1 MPIVCDPA
9 GGCGVCVLAG
19 ALTARPVVAK
29 AGKMAFPLPG
39 PLAMLDLP
47 LVFLDLET
55 TGGTATFDRI
65 TEVGLI
71 EVDKGVQT
79 DVWSSLIN
87 PQTRISGFIES
98 LTGISSAMV
107 ADAPRFADIAKRLY
121 ARLEG
126 RVLVAHNARFDYSF
140 LKNEF
145 ARAGID
151 YRARV
156 LCTVKLSRALYPE
169 HRQHTLDSLIARHE
183 LTCNARHR
191 ALGDTEVMWQFV
203 QKIHAALPAA
213 TIAAAVKKQFA
224 RPSLPPGLT
233 EKALEGLPE
242 APGVYLFYADS
253 SNNSSKDSALPLYVG
268 KSVDLKARVWSH
280 FSGDL
285 RAVKD
290 MRISQEVK
298 RVEWIETAGELGAL
312 LNEARLIKE
321 LLPTL
326 NRTERRA
333 SGFFGFEWAD
343 DMNSKQPLQLVA
355 SGREEPLRLERLFGT
370 FRTKRLAQEAL
381 ARIAEAQGLCPA
393 LIGLEA
399 SRSKG
404 TKVTTATMVTTGTTG
419 TKGAQGTKAA
429 EGATVITVA
438 TAAAPTTGSACFAHQ
453 LQRCRGACCGKET
466 LAAHNLRLFEA
477 LQSLRLAQ
485 WPWQGAIGVREKR
498 GDKSEVHIFDRWCF
512 FGTARNEAEI
522 YEKLEL
528 RAAPVFDLD
537 IYKIMQKFLATKKKP
552 DIIEFGAM
560 SSLWY
565 HEYRDEAASPA

>member
-9 GGCGVCVLAG
+9 GGCGVCALAG
-19 ALTARPVVAK
+19 ALTARPVVTK
-29 AGKMAFPLPG
+29 AGKMAFPFPG
-39 PLAMLDLP
+39 PPAMLDLP

-79 DVWSSLIN
+79 DVWSSLVN

-98 LTGISSAMV
+98 LTGISNAMV

-169 HRQHTLDSLIARHE
+169 HRQHTLDSLIARHN

-213 TIAAAVKKQFA
+213 RIAAAVKKQFA

-233 EKALEGLPE
+233 EQDIAAIPE

-253 SNNSSKDSALPLYVG
+253 PAAGKAAHDMPLYVG
-268 KSVDLKARVWSH
+268 KSVDMRARVLSH
-280 FSGDL
+280 FSSDL
-285 RAVKD
+285 RAAKE

-321 LLPTL
+321 LLPAL

-333 SGFFGFEWAD
+333 SGFFGFEWAG

-404 TKVTTATMVTTGTTG
+404 TKVTKGT
-419 TKGAQGTKAA
+419 
-429 EGATVITVA
+429 
-438 TAAAPTTGSACFAHQ
+438 TAAAAPALTTGSACFSHQ

-565 HEYRDEAASPA
+565 RDEAASPA

>member
-9 GGCGVCVLAG
+9 GGCGVCALAG

-29 AGKMAFPLPG
+29 AGKMAFPFPG
-39 PLAMLDLP
+39 PPAMLDLP

-79 DVWSSLIN
+79 DVWSSLVN

-98 LTGISSAMV
+98 LTGISNAMV

-121 ARLEG
+121 ARLED

-169 HRQHTLDSLIARHE
+169 HRQHTLDSLIARHN

-213 TIAAAVKKQFA
+213 RIAAAVKKQFA

-233 EKALEGLPE
+233 EQDIAAIPE

-253 SNNSSKDSALPLYVG
+253 PAAGKAAHDMPLYVG
-268 KSVDLKARVWSH
+268 KSVDMRARVLSH
-280 FSGDL
+280 FSSDL
-285 RAVKD
+285 RAAKE

-321 LLPTL
+321 LLPAL

-333 SGFFGFEWAD
+333 SGFFGFEWAG

-404 TKVTTATMVTTGTTG
+404 TKGTTA
-419 TKGAQGTKAA
+419 
-429 EGATVITVA
+429 ITAA

-477 LQSLRLAQ
+477 LQSLRLVQ

-522 YEKLEL
+522 YEKLEM

-565 HEYRDEAASPA
+565 RDEATSPA

>member
-1 MPIVCDPA
+1 
-9 GGCGVCVLAG
+9 
-19 ALTARPVVAK
+19 
-29 AGKMAFPLPG
+29 MAFPFPGPPATLPG
-39 PLAMLDLP
+39 TPPAMLDLP

-79 DVWSSLIN
+79 DVWSSLVN

-98 LTGISSAMV
+98 LTGISNAMV

-213 TIAAAVKKQFA
+213 RIAAAVKKQFA

-233 EKALEGLPE
+233 EQDIAAIPE

-253 SNNSSKDSALPLYVG
+253 PAAGKAARDMPLYVG
-268 KSVDLKARVWSH
+268 KSVDMRARVLSH

-285 RAVKD
+285 RAAKE

-321 LLPTL
+321 LLPAL

-333 SGFFGFEWAD
+333 SGFFGFEWAG

-404 TKVTTATMVTTGTTG
+404 TKGTTGTTAAAG
-419 TKGAQGTKAA
+419 TKGAQGAQGTKASKAA
-429 EGATVITVA
+429 ESAMA
-438 TAAAPTTGSACFAHQ
+438 TAATTAAALTTGSACFSHQ

-552 DIIEFGAM
+552 DIIDFGAM

-565 HEYRDEAASPA
+565 RDEAASPA